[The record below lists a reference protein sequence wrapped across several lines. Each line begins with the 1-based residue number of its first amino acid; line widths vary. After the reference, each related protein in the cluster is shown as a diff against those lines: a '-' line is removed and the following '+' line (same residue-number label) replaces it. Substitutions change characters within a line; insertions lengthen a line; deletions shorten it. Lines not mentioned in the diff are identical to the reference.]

1 MDKKQETFV
10 LDILNTH
17 RTLSLATIRDD
28 GFPQANTVSY
38 ANDGLTLY
46 FATSSVYSKVKN
58 IQSCNKVSLTI
69 DRDYMDWSKIKG
81 LSMGAIA
88 EILTDPKDIE
98 IAMGCLFQKYPAL
111 KEMPEPEEPMAI
123 VKITPKIISILDYSV
138 EFSYTELFEV

>member
-1 MDKKQETFV
+1 MNKKQKDFV
-10 LDILNTH
+10 LDILSTH
-17 RTLSLATIRDD
+17 RTMSLATIRDD

-58 IQSCNKVSLTI
+58 IQTCDKVSLTI
-69 DRDYMDWSKIKG
+69 DRDYMDWTKIKG

-88 EILTDPKDIE
+88 EILADPKDIE
-98 IAMGCLFQKYPAL
+98 IAMGCLFQKFPAL
-111 KEMPEPEEPMAI
+111 KEMPEPEDPHAI

-138 EFSYTELFEV
+138 EFGYTELFEV

>member
-10 LDILNTH
+10 LDILSTH
-17 RTLSLATIRDD
+17 RTMSLATIRDD

-46 FATSSVYSKVKN
+46 FVTNSIYSKVKN
-58 IQSCNKVSLTI
+58 LQACNKVSLTI
-69 DRDYMDWSKIKG
+69 DRDYMDWTKIKG

-98 IAMGCLFQKYPAL
+98 IAMGCLFQKFPAL
-111 KEMPEPEEPMAI
+111 KEMLEPETPHAI
-123 VKITPKIISILDYSV
+123 IKITPKIISILDYSV
-138 EFSYTELFEV
+138 EFAYTELFEV